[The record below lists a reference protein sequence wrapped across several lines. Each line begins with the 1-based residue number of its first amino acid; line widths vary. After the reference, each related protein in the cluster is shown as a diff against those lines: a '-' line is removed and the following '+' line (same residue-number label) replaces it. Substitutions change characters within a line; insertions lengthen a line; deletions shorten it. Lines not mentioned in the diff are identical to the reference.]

1 MNLKSL
7 SLAVSTLL
15 ICSSAFATSLNIQVK
30 NNANGELWQGGLNVQ
45 NVIGQGDSVPTN
57 LKDGFTLTPMEFDA
71 ANQPEIS
78 GMVTVM
84 VTRHNNIRIDCILS
98 DGKNNK
104 LTFIPYYYDGT
115 KGKAFTCK
123 PISEPQSKIIVNKD
137 NVENMKIVYQKYGQ

>member
-1 MNLKSL
+1 MIIGLESSLGYKSIK
-7 SLAVSTLL
+7 V
-15 ICSSAFATSLNIQVK
+15 CSRPA
-30 NNANGELWQGGLNVQ
+30 
-45 NVIGQGDSVPTN
+45 
-57 LKDGFTLTPMEFDA
+57 
-71 ANQPEIS
+71 

-123 PISEPQSKIIVNKD
+123 PISDPQSKIIVNKD